1 MRLGTENE
9 AFEEDDMR
17 TEIHRKRSH
26 AVHDTRYVV
35 VRKQNIVAKTVN
47 APLAQ

>member
-17 TEIHRKRSH
+17 TEVHRKWLH